1 MSIQTIEQSA
11 TNKLYRVFDT
21 LQGIKTMQLVKGF
34 GLVILAIVAIAVA
47 MILVALSPKSG
58 AAIKALPQVRIAGY
72 LMPVKVSVD
81 YSQMTIRQ
89 LKAAARGTGI
99 KSWEKLRKAE
109 LVAAL
114 SAI

>member
-1 MSIQTIEQSA
+1 
-11 TNKLYRVFDT
+11 
-21 LQGIKTMQLVKGF
+21 MQLVKGL
-34 GLVILAIVAIAVA
+34 GLVILAVVAIA
-47 MILVALSPKSG
+47 LVTVLIALSPKSG
-58 AAIKALPQVRIAGY
+58 ATVSVKALPQARIAGY
-72 LMPVKVSVD
+72 LMPVREAAVSVD

>member
-1 MSIQTIEQSA
+1 
-11 TNKLYRVFDT
+11 
-21 LQGIKTMQLVKGF
+21 MQLVKGF
-34 GLVILAIVAIAVA
+34 GLVILAVVAIA
-47 MILVALSPKSG
+47 LVTVLIALSPKSG
-58 AAIKALPQVRIAGY
+58 ATVSVKALPQARIAGY
-72 LMPVKVSVD
+72 LMPVREAAAVSVD